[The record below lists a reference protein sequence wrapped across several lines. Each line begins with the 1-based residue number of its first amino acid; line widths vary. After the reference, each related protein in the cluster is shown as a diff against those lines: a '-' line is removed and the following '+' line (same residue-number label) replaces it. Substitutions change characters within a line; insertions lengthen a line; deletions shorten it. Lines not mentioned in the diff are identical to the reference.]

1 MIRFL
6 ICSFALV
13 LLYPAGIDMYLVG
26 LPRIA
31 ADLNASEAQLHIAF
45 SVYLAGMATAMLF
58 AGKVADRSGRKPIA
72 IIGAIIY
79 ILASLLC
86 ASAESGTPFLV
97 GRFIQGVGAGC
108 CYTVAFAILRDT
120 LDDRRR
126 AKVLSLLNGIT
137 CIVPVLAPVIGH
149 LIMLQYPWQSLFYTM
164 IGMAVA
170 VCLLSVF
177 VLRESRPAAPSPSAN
192 PAENTESLLNRFFLS
207 RLAIT
212 TLSVSVILTFVNTS
226 PVLLMEVMGFNR
238 GEYATI
244 MAMTAGV
251 SMAVSFSTPFALS
264 LFKPRTLMLASQGV
278 FLAAGVVLTL
288 GTTHT
293 VTLIGIT
300 LVCAGFSVGFGVAM
314 SQALGPFA
322 LRAGVASSALG
333 IAQVCGSSLWIWLA
347 AILGIHALNMLI
359 GILIACS
366 IVSLLLILYITP
378 DRSVSGHEEI
388 YHQSRS

>member
-1 MIRFL
+1 MTRFL

-58 AGKVADRSGRKPIA
+58 AGKVADQSGRKPVAIA
-72 IIGAIIY
+72 GAVIFII
-79 ILASLLC
+79 ASMLC
-86 ASAESGTPFLV
+86 SQATDGSLFLT
-97 GRFIQGVGAGC
+97 GRFIQGIGAGC
-108 CYTVAFAILRDT
+108 CYVVAFAILRDT

-137 CIVPVLAPVIGH
+137 CIVPVLAPVLGH
-149 LIMLQYPWQSLFYTM
+149 LIMLKFPWQSLFYTM
-164 IGMAVA
+164 IAMGIA

-177 VLRESRPAAPSPSAN
+177 ILKETRPATCSSTSRPQQNA
-192 PAENTESLLNRFFLS
+192 ESLLNRFFLS

-226 PVLLMEVMGFNR
+226 PVLLMEMMGFDR
-238 GEYATI
+238 GEYATT
-244 MAMTAGV
+244 MALTAGI

-264 LFKPRTLMLASQGV
+264 VFKPRTLMLTSQGL
-278 FLAAGVVLTL
+278 FLAAGIVLSLSSSHAVMLFGLTL
-288 GTTHT
+288 
-293 VTLIGIT
+293 I
-300 LVCAGFSVGFGVAM
+300 CAGFSVGFGVAM
-314 SQALGPFA
+314 SQALGPFS
-322 LRAGVASSALG
+322 LRAGVASSVLG

-347 AILGIHALNMLI
+347 AVIGFNALNMLI
-359 GILIACS
+359 GILIGCS
-366 IVSLLLILYITP
+366 MVCILLLMTIQPAAHYEKI
-378 DRSVSGHEEI
+378 H
-388 YHQSRS
+388 HQSRS